1 MPDMNAPP
9 PSQDMLKP
17 IYDVLRPLAGL
28 RASPRLL
35 LGVCGLQA
43 FILVAGAFMQL
54 GRAECTITL
63 PSSGPIMVDCDSCR
77 QRGLG
82 WRQFLL
88 FLLGGGVIGCGV
100 LAVQRR
106 DQQLVFIYGSA
117 MIVFAFAVGLTA
129 VLTALETPVLEVAVD
144 GVTEPECLQ
153 MAYSMMFGAK
163 DHATFAGL
171 GCIVDSAGAL
181 LAIRSKELF
190 QYEEISAQHAQVRGS
205 QRL

>member
-1 MPDMNAPP
+1 MPDLLNAPGP
-9 PSQDMLKP
+9 GLN
-17 IYDVLRPLAGL
+17 DVMKALRPLLGL

-43 FILVAGAFMQL
+43 FILVIGAFMQL
-54 GRAECTITL
+54 GRSECTITL

-77 QRGLG
+77 VRGLG
-82 WRQFLL
+82 WRQLMIFMV
-88 FLLGGGVIGCGV
+88 GGGVIACGV
-100 LAVQRR
+100 LAVIRR
-106 DQQLVFIYGSA
+106 DQNLVFIYGSA

-129 VLTALETPVLEVAVD
+129 ILTSLETPVLEVAVD
-144 GVTEPECLQ
+144 GVTDPECMQ

-205 QRL
+205 QKL